1 MNIAVIPARAG
12 SKRIKNKN
20 IKNFLGKPIISYVIK
35 EAIKSKIFD
44 DIIVSTDSN
53 KIKKI
58 AENSGAKVYF
68 KRPKNLSID
77 RVTTQNVIIHC
88 LDWFKK
94 KNILI
99 NNVCCIYPT
108 AIFTQ
113 ANDLKKSFN
122 LIKNKKW
129 SFVIASKKYSSQ
141 IERAFRVINNKV
153 SLVDKKKFLM
163 NSQNLKDFY
172 YDAGQ
177 FYWGTAESWYNKN
190 TVLNNNSTIYELK
203 KYQTIDINTHD
214 DWKLALRLYKFNK
227 IFNNINN

>member
-1 MNIAVIPARAG
+1 MNIAIIPARAG

-44 DIIVSTDSN
+44 DIVVSTDSSE
-53 KIKKI
+53 IKKI
-58 AENSGAKVYF
+58 AENNGAKVYF
-68 KRPKNLSID
+68 KRPNNLSTDKIK
-77 RVTTQNVIIHC
+77 TQNVIIHC

-99 NNVCCIYPT
+99 DNVCCIYPT

-113 ANDLKKSFN
+113 ASDLQKSFN

-129 SFVIASKKYSSQ
+129 SFVISSQKYSTQ
-141 IERAFRVINNKV
+141 IERAFRMINNKIL
-153 SLVDKKKFLM
+153 LVDKKKFLM

-177 FYWGTAESWYNKN
+177 FYWGTAKSWYSKN
-190 TVLNNNSTIYELK
+190 MIYNNRSTIYQLE
-203 KYQTIDINTHD
+203 KYQSVDINTLE
-214 DWKLALRLYKFNK
+214 DWRFAIKL
-227 IFNNINN
+227 

>member
-1 MNIAVIPARAG
+1 MNIAIIPARAG

-20 IKNFLGKPIISYVIK
+20 IKNFLGNPIISYVIK

-44 DIIVSTDSN
+44 DIIVSTNSN

-68 KRPKNLSID
+68 KRPMNLSTD
-77 RVTTQNVIIHC
+77 KVTTQKVIVHC

-108 AIFTQ
+108 AIFTN
-113 ANDLKKSFN
+113 ANDLKNSFN

-129 SFVIASKKYSSQ
+129 SFVIASKKYSTQ
-141 IERAFRVINNKV
+141 IERAFRIINNKLL
-153 SLVDKKKFLM
+153 LVDKKKFLM
-163 NSQNLKDFY
+163 NSQNFKDFY

-177 FYWGTAESWYNKN
+177 FYWGTAKSWYAKN
-190 TVLNNNSTIYELK
+190 TILNNNSTIYELK
-203 KYQTIDINTHD
+203 KYQSIDINTHD

-227 IFNNINN
+227 DF

>member
-1 MNIAVIPARAG
+1 MNIAIVPARAG

-44 DIIVSTDSN
+44 DIIVSTNSD

-58 AENSGAKVYF
+58 AKNCGAKVYF
-68 KRPKNLSID
+68 KRPKNLSTD
-77 RVTTQNVIIHC
+77 KVTTQKVIIHC
-88 LDWFKK
+88 LEWLKK

-113 ANDLKKSFN
+113 ASDLKKSFN
-122 LIKNKKW
+122 FIKNNKY
-129 SFVIASKKYSSQ
+129 SFVIASQKYSTQ
-141 IERAFRVINNKV
+141 IERAFTIVNNKI
-153 SLVDKKKFLM
+153 LQVDKKKFLI
-163 NSQNLKDFY
+163 NSHNFKDFY

-177 FYWGTAESWYNKN
+177 FYWGTVNSWYSKN
-190 TVLNNNSTIYELK
+190 TLLNNNSIIYELK
-203 KYQTIDINTHD
+203 KYQSIDINTHD
-214 DWKLALRLYKFNK
+214 DWKLALKLYKFNK
-227 IFNNINN
+227 NF